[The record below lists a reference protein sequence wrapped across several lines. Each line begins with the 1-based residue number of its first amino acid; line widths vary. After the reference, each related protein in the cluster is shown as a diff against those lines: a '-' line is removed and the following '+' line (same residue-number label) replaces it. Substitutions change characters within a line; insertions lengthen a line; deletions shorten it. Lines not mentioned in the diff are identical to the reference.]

1 MGVILVYS
9 VTDLKSF
16 QNVQKWI
23 EQIKQNADRDVIV
36 ILVANK
42 YDLKN
47 NRVITY
53 EQGLQ

>member
-42 YDLKN
+42 SDLKN
-47 NRVITY
+47 NRVITHD
-53 EQGLQ
+53 QGL